1 MTKDGG
7 EATPEK
13 AKEDK
18 PEAEKEVGDSHY
30 VDIQLCSIFLCLAD
44 THLDT
49 IASVAQEKT
58 EETKGEKGTETKGV
72 ETKTKDETISKDK
85 NSAEPKTN
93 DEPVKEDD
101 VSSYLM

>member
-72 ETKTKDETISKDK
+72 ETKTKD

-101 VSSYLM
+101 VSSHLM